1 MQIGLCFQ
9 PNSHDVDIPRDIAG
23 ESLQICLQSNFYDF
37 DDLDIGN
44 SFLDIK
50 LITRYMRQLH
60 LNLLRII
67 D

>member
-50 LITRYMRQLH
+50 LITRYMR
-60 LNLLRII
+60 
-67 D
+67 